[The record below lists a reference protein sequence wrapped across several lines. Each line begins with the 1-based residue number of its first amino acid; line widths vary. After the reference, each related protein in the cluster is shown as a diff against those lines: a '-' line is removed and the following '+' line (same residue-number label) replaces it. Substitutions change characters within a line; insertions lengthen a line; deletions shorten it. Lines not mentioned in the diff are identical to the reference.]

1 MSEIF
6 KNVSELEQFFRNLGI
21 EYRFNCY
28 YEKNGEGCHLLGEY
42 MSKIEDDLIRST
54 KVFKDNCDNN
64 GFARSCTQFG
74 VNLLNGTGCA
84 KDAKKAVEYLSRGCD
99 LNDNEGCF
107 YTGQLLSGAD
117 PQYLNRKAGCFYTGQ
132 LLSGADPQYT
142 GTVEPDIK
150 RSVKSLEKGCE
161 LTGNGAIAAECCF
174 YLHSFYLFGK
184 NGCEKDL
191 PKALKYG
198 IKGCD
203 LDNVQS
209 CNNLSQMYALGTG
222 TAVDEVLAKKYRI
235 KSIDMIEQMRNARH
249 IDTQRT

>member
-1 MSEIF
+1 SHLNGNSVV
-6 KNVSELEQFFRNLGI
+6 KPKLYLGNNP
-21 EYRFNCY
+21 YDCHN
-28 YEKNGEGCHLLGEY
+28 EKSLPGMPIGML
-42 MSKIEDDLIRST
+42 SKIEDDLIRST

-117 PQYLNRKAGCFYTGQ
+117 PQYA
-132 LLSGADPQYT
+132 

-150 RSVKSLEKGCE
+150 KSVKSLEKGCE
-161 LTGNGAIAAECCF
+161 LTGNGSIAAECCF

-235 KSIDMIEQMRNARH
+235 KSIDMMEQMRNARH